1 MPVYEVSV
9 FYSAEDDGYIAVVP
23 DLPGCSAFGDTR
35 EEALK
40 EIRTALSLWLETAKE
55 IGKEVPPGILSSNVQ
70 SERNDADYITA

>member
-1 MPVYEVSV
+1 MSVYKVCV

-40 EIRTALSLWLETAKE
+40 EIRTALSLWLETARE
-55 IGKEVPPGILSSNVQ
+55 IGKEIPRGILLSDVHSV
-70 SERNDADYITA
+70 RNDTDYVTA